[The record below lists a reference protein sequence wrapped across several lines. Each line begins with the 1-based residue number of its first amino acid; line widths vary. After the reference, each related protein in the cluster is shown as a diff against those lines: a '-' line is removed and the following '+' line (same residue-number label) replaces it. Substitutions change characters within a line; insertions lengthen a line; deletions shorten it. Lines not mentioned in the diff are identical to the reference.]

1 MSITDQGV
9 PEFAHAFR
17 GYERTQVD
25 AYVAQYREYM
35 AQVEVR
41 AAAAESALQQ
51 CRRELASS
59 PTTAGVSQR
68 LAAIL
73 QLAEEEADQIRA
85 RAQVEHEATT
95 HRAASEAEQTI
106 THATQHRDAIQRE
119 IDDLSAPASPPP
131 TKPTIPST
139 PGWAAAAAAAE
150 KEVVP
155 GGTRTVG
162 PWAAL
167 VKARPRASTPSA
179 SSVAD
184 PKSEMMTAIFFAP
197 CRASSSGIA
206 IICAVKPEASGND
219 AALVASAPVFT
230 RTPIAA
236 MPAASRIGNAR
247 SL

>member
-25 AYVAQYREYM
+25 AYVAQCREYM

-85 RAQVEHEATT
+85 RAQLEHEATT

-106 THATQHRDAIQRE
+106 THANQHRDAIQRE
-119 IDDLSAPASPPP
+119 IDDLSSVREELVQRLLELLGQIHDATERYQGHPPGTSWAPPAVELFDAEAVEDD
-131 TKPTIPST
+131 
-139 PGWAAAAAAAE
+139 AAVSVE
-150 KEVVP
+150 QVVADSDAD
-155 GGTRTVG
+155 TQAIV
-162 PWAAL
+162 
-167 VKARPRASTPSA
+167 
-179 SSVAD
+179 SSVQTTEHD
-184 PKSEMMTAIFFAP
+184 
-197 CRASSSGIA
+197 
-206 IICAVKPEASGND
+206 
-219 AALVASAPVFT
+219 
-230 RTPIAA
+230 
-236 MPAASRIGNAR
+236 
-247 SL
+247 